1 MTDESEENGT
11 TSKRA
16 SDLPAALLRER
27 EQFVRTFLRKG
38 VEYTEELLHENQ
50 ELRVEILQLQNDNAR
65 LRAQVASD
73 DAIKEL
79 LRTVEGLET
88 ERQALLE
95 KSETLEAGR
104 AAHEGRTAEIENEF
118 SDLANLYIATHQL
131 HASLTVPNVVRQLK
145 DMVGQL
151 VGAHAFVI
159 YVLDRGAGQAV
170 PVAYEAL
177 LPEDLA
183 PVSLEG
189 TPLGDVCLV
198 AIPKIRKE
206 GSLTQGSLDDPL
218 AIIPL
223 LADGCAVG
231 VISIVSLLGHKTHW
245 ADVDRELFK
254 LLGAQAGA
262 ALIAANLYADITDP
276 GSALANLGDKL

>member
-1 MTDESEENGT
+1 MTDETEEQPSS
-11 TSKRA
+11 SKRA

-50 ELRVEILQLQNDNAR
+50 ELRLEIQQFRSDNAR

-79 LRTVEGLET
+79 LRTVERLES
-88 ERQALLE
+88 ERRALLE
-95 KSETLEAGR
+95 KSQNLEAGR
-104 AAHEGRTAEIENEF
+104 AAHEGRTAEIESEF

-131 HASLTVPNVVRQLK
+131 HASLSVPNVVRQLK

-151 VGAHAFVI
+151 VGAQAFVI
-159 YVLDRGAGQAV
+159 YVLDRAVARAIPIASEAVASSDVV
-170 PVAYEAL
+170 PV
-177 LPEDLA
+177 P
-183 PVSLEG
+183 LEG
-189 TPLGDVCLV
+189 TPVGDVCLV
-198 AIPKIRKE
+198 ALPRVREE
-206 GSLTQGSLDDPL
+206 GGLTPGTVDDPL

-231 VISIVSLLGHKTHW
+231 VISIVSLLGHKTDW

-262 ALIAANLYADITDP
+262 ALIAANLYADIRDP